1 VIPSP
6 MLLPVCG
13 VVELRLHQLQCRNTA
28 RNTPAISKATYKDT
42 NNSHGS
48 LETAQQFKQIRY
60 GK

>member
-1 VIPSP
+1 